1 MLIFLLLFFEIIML
15 FIAYFG
21 CGKDL
26 LAPSVV
32 FCGMFVISTLFAA
45 LNVFAWNIDYSVE
58 ALLILTV
65 GIFCFVFA
73 ELNVRFLKKI
83 FPVRKVSCLSVMSP
97 VHVQWFFIILCIAFN
112 LAISFWYYK
121 EITRIVG
128 ASGYFEGSLLHS
140 FRVVNTNLTF
150 ATDDS
155 LKLNPLLNQCLK
167 IVTANSYVFLY
178 AFIRNFWSSKTK
190 GQQKYLLLLVA
201 ITALIPSILTGGRG
215 GILRFL
221 SAALAY
227 SYIIWHQVQGWHVNI
242 SGKSIFK
249 GISYFL
255 MAIPIFYYST
265 FWIGRSIDLNLFEYI
280 SNYIGGSIQLF
291 NLYVQMPTSD
301 ALSFGEESLTS
312 LWAVFNK
319 FSADVSTIS
328 LNLEPRALDI
338 GVIGNVYTFF
348 RRPLHDFG
356 IGGMC
361 IFTWLIGLF
370 IGFIYEI
377 LIKERNHQK
386 SVFSVL
392 IYGYLFYWIILAP
405 IDQWSQIVIS
415 LTNLME
421 IIFILLIYTVLT
433 KIKVRL

>member
-1 MLIFLLLFFEIIML
+1 MLIFLLLFFEISML

-32 FCGMFVISTLFAA
+32 FCGMFVISTIFAA

-73 ELNVRFLKKI
+73 ELNVRFFRKL
-83 FPVRKVSCLSVMSP
+83 FPVRKVSCQAVMNP

-112 LAISFWYYK
+112 LAVSFWYYK

-128 ASGYFEGSLLHS
+128 TSGYFEGSLLHS

-167 IVTANSYVFLY
+167 IVIANSYVFLY
-178 AFIRNFWSSKTK
+178 AFIRNFWALKK
-190 GQQKYLLLLVA
+190 QGQQKYLLLLVA
-201 ITALIPSILTGGRG
+201 ITALIPSVLTGGRG
-215 GILRFL
+215 GILQFL

-227 SYIIWHQVQGWHVNI
+227 SYIIWHQTCGWHI
-242 SGKSIFK
+242 SIHGKVIFK
-249 GISYFL
+249 GVIYFL
-255 MAIPIFYYST
+255 VAIPIFYYST
-265 FWIGRSIDLNLFEYI
+265 FWIGRSIDLNLFEYV

-301 ALSFGEESLTS
+301 ALSFGEESLIS
-312 LWAVFNK
+312 LWSVFNK
-319 FSADVSTIS
+319 FGADMPIVSF
-328 LNLEPRALDI
+328 NLEPRSLNTGI
-338 GVIGNVYTFF
+338 IGNVYTFF

-356 IGGMC
+356 IVGMC
-361 IFTWLIGLF
+361 IFTWLIGFF
-370 IGFIYEI
+370 ISFIYEI
-377 LIKERNHQK
+377 LIKERNFQK
-386 SVFSVL
+386 STFSVL
-392 IYGYLFYWIILAP
+392 IYGYLFYWVIYASIE
-405 IDQWSQIVIS
+405 QWSQTIVS
-415 LTNLME
+415 MTNLME
-421 IIFILLIYTVLT
+421 IIFMLIIYTVLT
-433 KIKVRL
+433 KIKVHL